1 MVRPQIGHGPKATLE
16 EYYVSQEAQELI
28 PESRKELV
36 FSRSQ
41 SFLISSMSMVG
52 HVLNEEVV

>member
-36 FSRSQ
+36 FPGPKA
-41 SFLISSMSMVG
+41 SSSLLCLWLDMY
-52 HVLNEEVV
+52 